1 VRSHIYN
8 SLLAHFEKITSENS
22 NLYII
27 KNKTY
32 IRCFMDLKSYI
43 KSKFGK
49 DIFSIKEEE
58 IVKERVKTEKMIER
72 ISDEMKNIQ
81 ERIQKLMLE
90 SKGQPRTMKM
100 LNVQKIKA
108 LRLEARTKQQEA
120 NIYIQHMQLLFL
132 VEAMREREKSEKSK
146 IVQNILNSD
155 IDKLNKILLDTDVQ
169 KALEEGKLDAVSS
182 KLERVFAKEELMV
195 DEESQEILKA
205 IDDLESVDEETAL
218 KMAEK
223 KAKELS
229 EEPVKKETEEE

>member
-1 VRSHIYN
+1 
-8 SLLAHFEKITSENS
+8 
-22 NLYII
+22 
-27 KNKTY
+27 
-32 IRCFMDLKSYI
+32 MDLKSYI

>member
-1 VRSHIYN
+1 
-8 SLLAHFEKITSENS
+8 
-22 NLYII
+22 
-27 KNKTY
+27 
-32 IRCFMDLKSYI
+32 
-43 KSKFGK
+43 
-49 DIFSIKEEE
+49 
-58 IVKERVKTEKMIER
+58 
-72 ISDEMKNIQ
+72 
-81 ERIQKLMLE
+81 
-90 SKGQPRTMKM
+90 
-100 LNVQKIKA
+100 
-108 LRLEARTKQQEA
+108 
-120 NIYIQHMQLLFL
+120 MQLLFL